1 MDQTHTQ
8 LFSGSAFPLNQ
19 DRDLGSR
26 NGFQG
31 SPTGTVDYLA
41 IVQSSGDFT
50 WQYAGGL
57 GNCGGA
63 DIAVLPYGSNQTF
76 NGWNVQAAENGTTFV
91 NQSSGHGMFVSVES
105 THPI

>member
-1 MDQTHTQ
+1 VRTV
-8 LFSGSAFPLNQ
+8 SGKVECILSSKSVACYA
-19 DRDLGSR
+19 S

-31 SPTGTVDYLA
+31 SPTGNPDYLA
-41 IVQSSGDFT
+41 IVQSNGDFT

-63 DIAVLPYGSNQTF
+63 DIAALPYGSDQTF
-76 NGWNVQAAENGTTFV
+76 NGWDVQAAENGTTFV